1 MEYFTR
7 SMSISIVLIFICG
20 ISVSPVWAASQA
32 AYVDYGVFANLVN
45 LAPALSDPVLATL
58 TEEAQDLWADGQMRV
73 PSDGVFLEGD
83 FNQNGNNN
91 LALLV
96 KDGDRRHLL
105 VAEATLAD
113 SSTRL
118 LALIQLDQEDAIRWN
133 GWAIKCGSLTFVAW
147 EDNHFRL
154 SHGLDALFAHEIE
167 PTYQGLAQGW
177 EWDSRSWKR
186 VHLLDYVVQY
196 RGPYQVGV
204 IRPPDERQSD
214 LTIRL
219 RSQGREVFTWRGN
232 ANSAFLVREETLYY
246 TEFSPIATG
255 MALVAH
261 DLAHDEQLWRSDL
274 NGVGPTGHSGYR
286 NWGAALRIRDDVIEV
301 VGKESVGG
309 YLEFVNRHTGE
320 TIGNK
325 VFMDVD

>member
-1 MEYFTR
+1 M
-7 SMSISIVLIFICG
+7 
-20 ISVSPVWAASQA
+20 ASNRA
-32 AYVDYGVFANLVN
+32 
-45 LAPALSDPVLATL
+45 
-58 TEEAQDLWADGQMRV
+58 
-73 PSDGVFLEGD
+73 
-83 FNQNGNNN
+83 
-91 LALLV
+91 
-96 KDGDRRHLL
+96 
-105 VAEATLAD
+105 AD

-274 NGVGPTGHSGYR
+274 TGLGR
-286 NWGAALRIRDDVIEV
+286 RDILATGTGAQPFAYATTSSKLSEKKASAATSSSSTATRERP
-301 VGKESVGG
+301 SVT
-309 YLEFVNRHTGE
+309 RCSWMSTE
-320 TIGNK
+320 T
-325 VFMDVD
+325 